1 MRIGIVVIN
10 WNGLE
15 LLKKYLKVLIQ
26 NSVDHNI
33 YLIDNNSEDESVSY
47 VSSNHSEVN
56 IIKLDKNY
64 GFAEGYNR
72 GIQKVKEEI
81 ICIINNDVEVTKDWL
96 KPIVKKLNNYPD
108 LIIQP
113 KILDINKKSHFEYA
127 GAAGGYIDK
136 YGYPYCRGRIFET
149 IEEDKNQYKDEEIF
163 WSSGA
168 CMFLSKKIFNE
179 LGGFDKSFFAHMEE
193 IDFCWRAFNHGY
205 KTHLV
210 SCSKIYHLGAAT
222 IKKDSKKTFLNYRNS
237 LLMLTKNLPLKSL
250 LNTLLIR
257 LIMDILSSLRFI
269 LSGKIYHFM
278 SIYKAHLH
286 YYLMLR
292 GLLSKR
298 NNGKIRSNYFKINS
312 IVYKYFVQGK
322 KKFFQL

>member
-26 NSVDHNI
+26 NSVNHNI

-47 VSSNHSEVN
+47 VRSNHSEVN

-96 KPIVKKLNNYPD
+96 KPIVKKFNNYPD

-113 KILDINKKSHFEYA
+113 KILDINKKTYFEYA

-210 SCSKIYHLGAAT
+210 SSSKIYHLGAAT

>member
-26 NSVDHNI
+26 NSVNHNI

-47 VSSNHSEVN
+47 VRSNHSEVN

-210 SCSKIYHLGAAT
+210 STSKIYHLGAAT

>member
-26 NSVDHNI
+26 NSVNHNI

-47 VSSNHSEVN
+47 VRSNHSEVN

-96 KPIVKKLNNYPD
+96 KPIVKKFNNYPD

-113 KILDINKKSHFEYA
+113 KILDINKKTYFEYA

-210 SCSKIYHLGAAT
+210 STSKIYHLGAAT

-269 LSGKIYHFM
+269 LSGKIYHFI

>member
-47 VSSNHSEVN
+47 VRNNYSEVN
-56 IIKLDKNY
+56 IINLDKNY

-72 GIQKVKEEI
+72 GIQKVKEEFV
-81 ICIINNDVEVTKDWL
+81 CIINNDVEVTKDWL
-96 KPIVKKLNNYPD
+96 KPIVKKLNNSPD

-210 SCSKIYHLGAAT
+210 STSKIYHLGAAT
-222 IKKDSKKTFLNYRNS
+222 IKKDSKKTFLNHRNS

-250 LNTLLIR
+250 LSTLLIR
-257 LIMDILSSLRFI
+257 LLMDILS
-269 LSGKIYHFM
+269 
-278 SIYKAHLH
+278 
-286 YYLMLR
+286 
-292 GLLSKR
+292 
-298 NNGKIRSNYFKINS
+298 
-312 IVYKYFVQGK
+312 
-322 KKFFQL
+322 

>member
-26 NSVDHNI
+26 NSVAHNI
-33 YLIDNNSEDESVSY
+33 YLVDNNSEDESVSY
-47 VSSNHSEVN
+47 VRSNHSEVN

-96 KPIVKKLNNYPD
+96 KPIVKKLNNSPD

-210 SCSKIYHLGAAT
+210 SSSKIYHLGAAT

>member
-1 MRIGIVVIN
+1 MKIGIVVIN

-15 LLKKYLKVLIQ
+15 FLKKYLRVLIQ
-26 NSVDHNI
+26 NSVNHNI

-47 VSSNHSEVN
+47 VRNNYSEVN
-56 IIKLDKNY
+56 IINLDKNY
-64 GFAEGYNR
+64 GFAEGYNH
-72 GIQKVKEEI
+72 GILKVKEEF
-81 ICIINNDVEVTKDWL
+81 ICMINNDVEVTRDWL
-96 KPIVKKLNNYPD
+96 KPIVKKLNNSPD

-163 WSSGA
+163 WASGA
-168 CMFLSKKIFNE
+168 CMFLSKRIFNE

-210 SCSKIYHLGAAT
+210 SSSKIYHLGAAT
-222 IKKDSKKTFLNYRNS
+222 IKKDSKKTYLNYRNS
-237 LLMLTKNLPLKSL
+237 LLMLTKNLPLKNL
-250 LNTLLIR
+250 LSRLLIR

-269 LSGKIYHFM
+269 FSGKIYHFM
-278 SIYKAHLH
+278 SIYKAHFH
-286 YYLMLR
+286 YYLALR
-292 GLLSKR
+292 SLLGKR
-298 NNGKIRSNYFKINS
+298 NNSKIRSNYFKINS

>member
-47 VSSNHSEVN
+47 VINNYSEVN
-56 IIKLDKNY
+56 IINLDKNY

-72 GIQKVKEEI
+72 GILKVKEEI

-96 KPIVKKLNNYPD
+96 KPIVKKFNNYPD

-113 KILDINKKSHFEYA
+113 KILDINKKTYFEYA

-210 SCSKIYHLGAAT
+210 STSKIYHLGAAT

>member
-26 NSVDHNI
+26 NSVAHNI
-33 YLIDNNSEDESVSY
+33 YLVDNNSEDESVSY
-47 VSSNHSEVN
+47 VRDNYSEVN
-56 IIKLDKNY
+56 IINLDKNY
-64 GFAEGYNR
+64 GFAEGYNL
-72 GIQKVKEEI
+72 GILKVKEEI

-96 KPIVKKLNNYPD
+96 KPIVKKFNNYPD

-113 KILDINKKSHFEYA
+113 KILDINKKTYFEYA

-205 KTHLV
+205 KTHFV
-210 SCSKIYHLGAAT
+210 SSSKI
-222 IKKDSKKTFLNYRNS
+222 
-237 LLMLTKNLPLKSL
+237 
-250 LNTLLIR
+250 
-257 LIMDILSSLRFI
+257 
-269 LSGKIYHFM
+269 
-278 SIYKAHLH
+278 
-286 YYLMLR
+286 
-292 GLLSKR
+292 
-298 NNGKIRSNYFKINS
+298 
-312 IVYKYFVQGK
+312 V
-322 KKFFQL
+322 

>member
-33 YLIDNNSEDESVSY
+33 YLVDNNSEDESVSY
-47 VSSNHSEVN
+47 VRDNYSEVN
-56 IIKLDKNY
+56 IINLDKNY

-72 GIQKVKEEI
+72 GILKVKEEI

-96 KPIVKKLNNYPD
+96 KPIVKKFNNYPD

-113 KILDINKKSHFEYA
+113 KILDINKKTYFEYA

-210 SCSKIYHLGAAT
+210 STSKIYHLGAAT

>member
-26 NSVDHNI
+26 NSVNHNI

-47 VSSNHSEVN
+47 VRSNHSEVN

-64 GFAEGYNR
+64 GFAEGYNL

-96 KPIVKKLNNYPD
+96 KPIVKKFNNYPD

-113 KILDINKKSHFEYA
+113 KILDINKKTYFEYA

-210 SCSKIYHLGAAT
+210 STSKIYHLGAAT

>member
-47 VSSNHSEVN
+47 VRNNYSEVN
-56 IIKLDKNY
+56 IINLNKNY

-72 GIQKVKEEI
+72 GILKVKEEFV
-81 ICIINNDVEVTKDWL
+81 CIINNDVEVTKDWL
-96 KPIVKKLNNYPD
+96 KPIVKKLSNSPD

-210 SCSKIYHLGAAT
+210 SSSKIYHLGAAT

-250 LNTLLIR
+250 LSTLLIR

-269 LSGKIYHFM
+269 FSGKIYHFM
-278 SIYKAHLH
+278 SIYRAHFH

-292 GLLSKR
+292 SLLSKR
-298 NNGKIRSNYFKINS
+298 NNSKIRSNYFKINS

>member
-47 VSSNHSEVN
+47 VRNNYSEVN
-56 IIKLDKNY
+56 IINLDKNY

-96 KPIVKKLNNYPD
+96 KPIVKKFNNYPD

-113 KILDINKKSHFEYA
+113 KILDINKKTYFEYA

-210 SCSKIYHLGAAT
+210 STSKIYHLGAAT

-250 LNTLLIR
+250 FSTLLIR

-269 LSGKIYHFM
+269 FSGKIYHFM

>member
-26 NSVDHNI
+26 NSVNHNI

-96 KPIVKKLNNYPD
+96 KPIVKKFNNYPD

-113 KILDINKKSHFEYA
+113 KILDINKKTYFEYA

-210 SCSKIYHLGAAT
+210 STSKIYHLGAAT

>member
-1 MRIGIVVIN
+1 MN

-47 VSSNHSEVN
+47 VRNNYSEVN
-56 IIKLDKNY
+56 IINLDKNY

-72 GIQKVKEEI
+72 GILKVKEGFV
-81 ICIINNDVEVTKDWL
+81 CIINNDVEVTKYWL
-96 KPIVKKLNNYPD
+96 KPIVKKLSNSPD

-136 YGYPYCRGRIFET
+136 YGDPYCRGRIFET

-193 IDFCWRAFNHGY
+193 IHFCWRAFNHGY

-210 SCSKIYHLGAAT
+210 SSSKIYHLGAAT

-250 LNTLLIR
+250 LSTLLIR

-269 LSGKIYHFM
+269 FSGKIYHFM
-278 SIYKAHLH
+278 SIYRAHFH

-292 GLLSKR
+292 SLLSKR
-298 NNGKIRSNYFKINS
+298 NNSKIRSNYFKINS

>member
-26 NSVDHNI
+26 NSVNHNI

-47 VSSNHSEVN
+47 VRSNHSEVN

-64 GFAEGYNR
+64 GFAEGYNL
-72 GIQKVKEEI
+72 GILKVKEEFV
-81 ICIINNDVEVTKDWL
+81 CIINNDVEVTKDWL
-96 KPIVKKLNNYPD
+96 KPIVKKFNNYPD

-113 KILDINKKSHFEYA
+113 KILDINKKTYFEYA

-210 SCSKIYHLGAAT
+210 STSKIYHLGAAT

-269 LSGKIYHFM
+269 LSGKIYHFI

>member
-47 VSSNHSEVN
+47 VRSNHSEVN

-96 KPIVKKLNNYPD
+96 KPIVKKFNNYPD

-113 KILDINKKSHFEYA
+113 KILDINKKTYFEYA

-210 SCSKIYHLGAAT
+210 STSKIYHLGAAT

>member
-26 NSVDHNI
+26 NSVNHNI

-96 KPIVKKLNNYPD
+96 KPIVKKFNNYPD

-113 KILDINKKSHFEYA
+113 KILDINKKTYFEYA

-210 SCSKIYHLGAAT
+210 SSSKIYHLGAAT

-250 LNTLLIR
+250 LSTLLIR

-269 LSGKIYHFM
+269 FSGKIYHFM
-278 SIYKAHLH
+278 SIYRAHFH

-292 GLLSKR
+292 SLLSKR

>member
-47 VSSNHSEVN
+47 VRNNYNEVN
-56 IIKLDKNY
+56 IINLDKNY

-72 GIQKVKEEI
+72 GILEVKEEF
-81 ICIINNDVEVTKDWL
+81 ICIINNDIEVTKDWL
-96 KPIVKKLNNYPD
+96 KPIEKKLNNSPNI
-108 LIIQP
+108 IIQP

-149 IEEDKNQYKDEEIF
+149 IEKDKNQYKDEEIF

-210 SCSKIYHLGAAT
+210 SSSKIYHLGAAT
-222 IKKDSKKTFLNYRNS
+222 IKKDSKKNIS
-237 LLMLTKNLPLKSL
+237 
-250 LNTLLIR
+250 
-257 LIMDILSSLRFI
+257 
-269 LSGKIYHFM
+269 
-278 SIYKAHLH
+278 
-286 YYLMLR
+286 
-292 GLLSKR
+292 
-298 NNGKIRSNYFKINS
+298 
-312 IVYKYFVQGK
+312 
-322 KKFFQL
+322 

>member
-26 NSVDHNI
+26 NSVNHNI

-47 VSSNHSEVN
+47 VRSNHSEVN

-64 GFAEGYNR
+64 GFAEGYNL

-96 KPIVKKLNNYPD
+96 KPIVKKFNNYPD

-113 KILDINKKSHFEYA
+113 KILDINKKTYFEYA

-210 SCSKIYHLGAAT
+210 SSSKIYHLGAAT

-250 LNTLLIR
+250 FSTLLIR

>member
-1 MRIGIVVIN
+1 MKIGIVVIN

-15 LLKKYLKVLIQ
+15 FLKKYLRVLIQ
-26 NSVDHNI
+26 NSVNHNI

-47 VSSNHSEVN
+47 VRNNYSEVN
-56 IIKLDKNY
+56 IINLDKNY
-64 GFAEGYNR
+64 GFAEGYNH
-72 GIQKVKEEI
+72 GILKVKEEF
-81 ICIINNDVEVTKDWL
+81 ICMINNDVEVTRDWL
-96 KPIVKKLNNYPD
+96 KPIVKKLNNSPD

-163 WSSGA
+163 WASGA
-168 CMFLSKKIFNE
+168 CMFLSKRIFNE

-210 SCSKIYHLGAAT
+210 SSSKIYHLGAAT
-222 IKKDSKKTFLNYRNS
+222 IKKDSKKTYLNYRNS
-237 LLMLTKNLPLKSL
+237 LLMLTKNLPLKNL
-250 LNTLLIR
+250 LSRLLIR

-269 LSGKIYHFM
+269 FSGKIYHFM
-278 SIYKAHLH
+278 SIYKAHFH
-286 YYLMLR
+286 YYLVLR
-292 GLLSKR
+292 SLLGKR
-298 NNGKIRSNYFKINS
+298 NNSKIRSNYFKINS

>member
-15 LLKKYLKVLIQ
+15 FLKKYLKVLIQ
-26 NSVDHNI
+26 NSVNHNI
-33 YLIDNNSEDESVSY
+33 YLIDNNSKDESVSY
-47 VSSNHSEVN
+47 VRNNYSEVN
-56 IIKLDKNY
+56 IINLNKNY
-64 GFAEGYNR
+64 GFAEGYNH
-72 GIQKVKEEI
+72 GILKVKEEF
-81 ICIINNDVEVTKDWL
+81 ICMINNDVEVTRDWL
-96 KPIVKKLNNYPD
+96 KPIVKKLNNSPD

-163 WSSGA
+163 WASGA
-168 CMFLSKKIFNE
+168 CMFLSKKTFSE

-210 SCSKIYHLGAAT
+210 SSSKIYHLGAAT
-222 IKKDSKKTFLNYRNS
+222 IKKDSKKTYLNYRNS

-250 LNTLLIR
+250 LSRLLIR

-269 LSGKIYHFM
+269 FSGKIYHFM
-278 SIYKAHLH
+278 SIYKAHFH
-286 YYLMLR
+286 YYLALR
-292 GLLSKR
+292 SLLGKR
-298 NNGKIRSNYFKINS
+298 NNSKIRSNYFKINS